1 MVAIDAIDIASV
13 LLRFIVGITMF
24 AHGYRHIW
32 GGGKLPVPPAGSSPS
47 ASALERC
54 TPCWASVTELGA
66 AVLLWLGLLTPLGA
80 AGVLGTMSSPSSPP
94 PKGTASSSR
103 PGEGYE
109 YVLNLLLRAL
119 ALGALGGGRLSLDN
133 AFDVNLYGWGG
144 FFLTLGAGGGGA
156 LLLLATSWRRTGC
169 QRSRADYSM
178 P

>member
-32 GGGKLPVPPAGSSPS
+32 GGGKLPGTAGWFESIGIRPGKVH
-47 ASALERC
+47 ALL
-54 TPCWASVTELGA
+54 ASVTELGA

-80 AGVLGTMSSPSSPP
+80 AGVLGTMFVALIANHR
-94 PKGTASSSR
+94 KNGFFIFR

-109 YVLNLLLRAL
+109 YVLNLCFVAL

-133 AFDVNLYGWGG
+133 ALDINLYGWCG

-156 LLLLATSWRRTGC
+156 LLLLATCWRPNRVPAKT
-169 QRSRADYSM
+169 S
-178 P
+178 